1 MNEPLIQIGQTA
13 SPAQGSDR
21 KGRPEWLRI
30 KLATSSTYH
39 QVRNLVS
46 RLDLHTVC
54 QEARCPNIYECW
66 GEHGTATFMI
76 LGDVCTR
83 RCGFCAVTSGR
94 PQAGVDPGEPDHV
107 AEAVEAMG
115 LRHAVITSVDRDDLP
130 DGGAGHF
137 ARVIEAI
144 HRRRPG
150 TAVEVLTPDFRGV
163 PDALEVVLGAAPEVF
178 SHNVE
183 TVPRLYRRARPGSRY
198 DRSLGLLAKAAEAAR
213 RSAEAARQSPP
224 GGDRDGGTGPVR
236 GGGSGWSGRIKTG
249 IMVGLGEEPEE
260 VHATLADIRAAG
272 VEIVTMGQ
280 YLQPTAKH
288 LPVARWVHPD
298 EFAAYREHALAL
310 GFAHCEAGPLVRSS
324 YHAHEHVRPPAAPV
338 GTAS

>member
-1 MNEPLIQIGQTA
+1 MNEPLIQIGQSS
-13 SPAQGSDR
+13 SPALGSDR
-21 KGRPEWLRI
+21 AGRPEWLRI

-94 PQAGVDPGEPDHV
+94 PQPGVDPREPDHV
-107 AEAVEAMG
+107 AEAVTAMG

-144 HRRRPG
+144 HRSAPG

-163 PDALEVVLGAAPEVF
+163 PDALDVVLAAGPEVF

-198 DRSLGLLAKAAEAAR
+198 DRSLELLAQAAAASR
-213 RSAEAARQSPP
+213 
-224 GGDRDGGTGPVR
+224 
-236 GGGSGWSGRIKTG
+236 WSGRIKTG
-249 IMVGLGEEPEE
+249 IMVGLGETPEE
-260 VHATLADIRAAG
+260 VHSTLADIRAAG
-272 VEIVTMGQ
+272 VEIVTIGQ
-280 YLQPTAKH
+280 YLQPTRGH

-298 EFAAYREHALAL
+298 EFAAYRGHALAL

-324 YHAHEHVRPPAAPV
+324 YHAHEHVRPPAA
-338 GTAS
+338 TAAAS